1 MREREE
7 TNQETNG
14 SNGGLIKMRVS
25 TMGDDGG
32 AAGRCTAQ
40 HDDNCSL
47 RLDEKVAVFLHGVVN
62 IFSCI
67 GAVLSAILAENQ
79 KSRFHFVSYLRFCGK
94 MECNCRRKEASVRFG
109 DDDKC
114 LLIHSLSK

>member
-1 MREREE
+1 
-7 TNQETNG
+7 
-14 SNGGLIKMRVS
+14 MRVS